1 MGLQCRHRDGE
12 QEGGL
17 MLVCYQCGEEI
28 ELEGKV
34 VRKDTCPSCHAW
46 LHSCRHCRFHDPAVN
61 NQCREPAAEWVST
74 KESNNFCEYFEPG
87 GDRGP
92 VRSRQLGREAFD
104 QLFKK

>member
-1 MGLQCRHRDGE
+1 
-12 QEGGL
+12 

-34 VRKDTCPSCHAW
+34 LRKDTCPSCHAW

-92 VRSRQLGREAFD
+92 VRSRQRGREAFD

>member
-1 MGLQCRHRDGE
+1 
-12 QEGGL
+12 
-17 MLVCYQCGEEI
+17 MLACYQCGEEI

-34 VRKDTCPSCHAW
+34 MRKDTCPSCHAW

-61 NQCREPAAEWVST
+61 NQCREPAAEWVAS

-87 GDRGP
+87 GERGP
-92 VRSRQLGREAFD
+92 VRPRQRGRDAFD